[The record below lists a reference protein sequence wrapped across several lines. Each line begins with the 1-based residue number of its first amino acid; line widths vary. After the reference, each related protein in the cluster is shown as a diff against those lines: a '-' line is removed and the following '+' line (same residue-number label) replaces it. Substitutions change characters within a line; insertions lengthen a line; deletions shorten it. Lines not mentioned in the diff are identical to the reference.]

1 MTGKFGTATAL
12 RLLIL
17 TVLSVGHGFAQAPVT
32 GEAPATPGTPQ
43 QPATQPPAA
52 PEPTAQQPAAGQSS
66 ADQQATEEESSSRR
80 KKPKNFKTWEYN
92 VGLGANVNSG
102 TTKTYVRGG
111 GPLAAGGVARN
122 ASKYLGLRADFIFAD
137 LPLRQSTLTLAQA
150 GSASSY
156 LFALNVG
163 PVINIPITKDWGGY
177 ILFGGGYYHRW
188 GTLSSNTTVPGS
200 FCTPFFIWWTGCQAA
215 SIPSSGSFV
224 NSSQNQ
230 FGYDVAAGITRKVPS
245 GVEVYAEFRL
255 MHGSATPT
263 TTDVRPI
270 TIGVRW

>member
-1 MTGKFGTATAL
+1 MMGKFAMATAL

-17 TVLSVGHGFAQAPVT
+17 TVLLAGHGLAQAPVT
-32 GEAPATPGTPQ
+32 GEAPATPAPQ
-43 QPATQPPAA
+43 QPATQQPS
-52 PEPTAQQPAAGQSS
+52 TAQSS
-66 ADQQATEEESSSRR
+66 ADQEASEEESTSRR
-80 KKPKNFKTWEYN
+80 KKPHNYKNWEYN
-92 VGLGANVNSG
+92 VGLGANVDSG
-102 TTKTYVRGG
+102 TTKTFVRGG
-111 GPLAAGGVARN
+111 GPLVTGGVARN
-122 ASKYLGLRADFIFAD
+122 ASKYLGLRADAIFSD

-156 LFALNVG
+156 LFALTVDPIINV
-163 PVINIPITKDWGGY
+163 PVTKDWGGY

-200 FCTPFFIWWTGCQAA
+200 FCTPFFIWWTGCAAA
-215 SIPSSGSFV
+215 SIPVSGSFTT
-224 NSSQNQ
+224 SDQNH
-230 FGYDVAAGITRKVPS
+230 FGYDVGAGITRKTPS

-255 MHGSATPT
+255 MHGSANGT

>member
-1 MTGKFGTATAL
+1 MKGKFATATAL

-17 TVLSVGHGFAQAPVT
+17 AVLLVGHGFAQAPVT
-32 GEAPATPGTPQ
+32 GEPPA
-43 QPATQPPAA
+43 AQPPAA
-52 PEPTAQQPAAGQSS
+52 QQPAGSQSS
-66 ADQQATEEESSSRR
+66 ADQEATEEESSSRR
-80 KKPKNFKTWEYN
+80 KKPKNFKTWNYN
-92 VGLGANVNSG
+92 VGLGANVDSG
-102 TTKTYVRGG
+102 TTKTFVRGG
-111 GPLAAGGVARN
+111 GPLAAGGVTRN

-137 LPLRQSTLTLAQA
+137 LPLRQSSLTLAQA

-163 PVINIPITKDWGGY
+163 PVINIPVTKEWGAY
-177 ILFGGGYYHRW
+177 VLFGGGYYHRW

-200 FCTPFFIWWTGCQAA
+200 FCTPFFIWWTGCSAA
-215 SIPSSGSFV
+215 SIPSNGSFV

-245 GVEVYAEFRL
+245 GVEIYAEFRL

-270 TIGVRW
+270 TLGVRW

>member
-1 MTGKFGTATAL
+1 MIGKFASATAL

-17 TVLSVGHGFAQAPVT
+17 TVLLAGRGFAQEPVT
-32 GEAPATPGTPQ
+32 GETPATPAPQ
-43 QPATQPPAA
+43 QPATQQPS
-52 PEPTAQQPAAGQSS
+52 TAQSS
-66 ADQQATEEESSSRR
+66 ADQEASEEESSSRR
-80 KKPKNFKTWEYN
+80 KKPRNYKKWEYN
-92 VGLGANVNSG
+92 VGLGANVDSG
-102 TTKTYVRGG
+102 TTKTFVRGG

-122 ASKYLGLRADFIFAD
+122 ASKYLGLRLDAIFAD

-156 LFALNVG
+156 LFALNLN
-163 PVINIPITKDWGGY
+163 PIINIPITKDWRGY

-188 GTLSSNTTVPGS
+188 GTLSSNTTFPGS

-215 SIPSSGSFV
+215 SIPINGSFV
-224 NSSQNQ
+224 TADQNH
-230 FGYDVAAGITRKVPS
+230 FGYDVGAGITRKTPS

-255 MHGSATPT
+255 MHGSGNGT

-270 TIGVRW
+270 TLGVRW